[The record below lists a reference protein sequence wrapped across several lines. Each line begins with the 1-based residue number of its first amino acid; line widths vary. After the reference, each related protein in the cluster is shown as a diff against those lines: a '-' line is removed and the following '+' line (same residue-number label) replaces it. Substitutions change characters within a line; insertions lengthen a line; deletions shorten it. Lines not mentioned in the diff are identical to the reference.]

1 MVQHSFLQVINF
13 CYTSFF
19 QLLNLSN
26 PKLLIY
32 HQTEPHS
39 LCFSPYSPHHQVSV
53 PINTTPLTPP
63 PSSPDPY
70 EAEQLI
76 KEVDI
81 HSVTGLLKLFLRELP
96 EALFTNELYPRFFD
110 AYVSNEPE
118 YKRCTMLSLFSSLP
132 QLNQSIIAYLLE
144 HLVK

>member
-1 MVQHSFLQVINF
+1 M
-13 CYTSFF
+13 
-19 QLLNLSN
+19 
-26 PKLLIY
+26 
-32 HQTEPHS
+32 
-39 LCFSPYSPHHQVSV
+39 YSWTHAC
-53 PINTTPLTPP
+53 NCTF
-63 PSSPDPY
+63 PDPY

-96 EALFTNELYPRFFD
+96 EALFTSELYPRFFEAYSATD
-110 AYVSNEPE
+110 AE
-118 YKRCTMLSLFSSLP
+118 YRKKTLLKLFSSLP